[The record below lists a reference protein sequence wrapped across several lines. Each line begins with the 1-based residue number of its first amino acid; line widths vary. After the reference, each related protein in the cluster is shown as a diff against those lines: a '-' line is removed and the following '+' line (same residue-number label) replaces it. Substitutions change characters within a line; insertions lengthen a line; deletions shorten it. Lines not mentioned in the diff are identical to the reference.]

1 MVLRYQTS
9 RSNFG
14 ALQSYLSSTC
24 TNSYFKFIQEIE
36 QEIEKLY
43 KVRHEDFCRRCGNI
57 KQRINGKDR
66 EFKECNVHNSK
77 PLKLIENN
85 ETIKTFIND
94 CPKFQQCIHNRQSH
108 VKKNALPKQSKED
121 QCNGKSHCEKV
132 TAPKAEGGKPQR
144 EFVAESSGRRS
155 SQIQGPLSK
164 VTGHGD
170 EEVSREPRVTLQS
183 QNGIISPGNA
193 DRMNVGGSDPKVDNN
208 ARTSEQAE
216 TKTKQIPALVPPA
229 STESNGSPSDSSQQN
244 SSTGESGPISTSEE
258 KVLDKDS
265 AQSGLSGVQNVK
277 DSTPRDHNLG
287 DNTAEVPDGS
297 VPVLVPGISVTE
309 VPKETDAHGQYLIPG
324 NDNDRDSGSESADDI
339 TDSSTYP
346 GGVTSTLS
354 EANNGGGDHS
364 KDPVESVN
372 KGSTKS
378 QCDNTKFASVNVP
391 RSEGSRGATEVKC
404 VEAEKMTQEVTYNH
418 IVQNGECGT
427 CKGEHSNHDNKLL
440 QQEEKVFH
448 LGIFNSGICS
458 VGNSLRIPAD
468 KNVQPVIEVRV
479 PTGDNYHLNNI
490 SENDDVIPYQKYII
504 NGLLPL
510 VFIILLTLLIKFTP
524 LGTLFT
530 KKKRRKQKQMNEK
543 LQRVLSEPSATRERS
558 VPFSYSAFEY
568 ST

>member
-244 SSTGESGPISTSEE
+244 SSTGEPGSISTSKE
-258 KVLDKDS
+258 KVLDENS
-265 AQSGLSGVQNVK
+265 AQSVLSGVKNLK
-277 DSTPRDHNLG
+277 DNPLEDHKVG
-287 DNTAEVPDGS
+287 DNTAEGHVAG
-297 VPVLVPGISVTE
+297 VTVLVPSISGDG
-309 VPKETDAHGQYLIPG
+309 VPKEKAVEDKDFIPG
-324 NDNDRDSGSESADDI
+324 NSNHRDSYSASARDI
-339 TDSSTYP
+339 TDSSANP
-346 GGVTSTLS
+346 NGVTSTLS
-354 EANNGGGDHS
+354 EANNGRGDDS
-364 KDPVESVN
+364 KGPDEDVN
-372 KGSTKS
+372 KDSTKS
-378 QCDNTKFASVNVP
+378 ECDNSNSASVDVP
-391 RSEGSRGATEVKC
+391 CSEVSRGKTWRQTDENVNPGVVNRASTEDD
-404 VEAEKMTQEVTYNH
+404 YN
-418 IVQNGECGT
+418 VNE
-427 CKGEHSNHDNKLL
+427 
-440 QQEEKVFH
+440 
-448 LGIFNSGICS
+448 
-458 VGNSLRIPAD
+458 
-468 KNVQPVIEVRV
+468 
-479 PTGDNYHLNNI
+479 I
-490 SENDDVIPYQKYII
+490 SENDEVILYQKYIVSV
-504 NGLLPL
+504 LLPL
-510 VFIILLTLLIKFTP
+510 VILLLLTLLIKCTP
-524 LGTLFT
+524 LGSFFS
-530 KKKRRKQKQMNEK
+530 KKRRRKQKQMNEK

>member
-132 TAPKAEGGKPQR
+132 TAPKEGAGGKPQPA
-144 EFVAESSGRRS
+144 FGAEPSGRRS

-164 VTGHGD
+164 VTSHG
-170 EEVSREPRVTLQS
+170 EEEKLRDPRVALQG

-193 DRMNVGGSDPKVDNN
+193 DGMHVVAPDPNVDNLSG
-208 ARTSEQAE
+208 TSEQAE
-216 TKTKQIPALVPPA
+216 TKSKQIPSLVPPA
-229 STESNGSPSDSSQQN
+229 ITEPNGHPSDSSQQN
-244 SSTGESGPISTSEE
+244 SSTGESGSISTSKE
-258 KVLDKDS
+258 KVLDENS

-277 DSTPRDHNLG
+277 GNPHGDHNLG
-287 DNTAEVPDGS
+287 GNSAEGHDGG
-297 VPVLVPGISVTE
+297 VTVLVPSNSVAG
-309 VPKETDAHGQYLIPG
+309 VPRERDVDGKDSIPG
-324 NDNDRDSGSESADDI
+324 NVNDRDSGLTSAGDI
-339 TDSSTYP
+339 TDSSAYSD
-346 GGVTSTLS
+346 GAASALS
-354 EANNGGGDHS
+354 QANNGRSDHS
-364 KDPVESVN
+364 KNPDEDVN
-372 KGSTKS
+372 KDSTKS

-391 RSEGSRGATEVKC
+391 RSEDSRGATEVKC
-404 VEAEKMTQEVTYNH
+404 VEAEKMTQVVTYNH

-427 CKGEHSNHDNKLL
+427 CNGEHSNHDNGLL
-440 QQEEKVFH
+440 QQEEKVSD
-448 LGIFNSGICS
+448 LGKHNLKYQQI
-458 VGNSLRIPAD
+458 IPTHSS
-468 KNVQPVIEVRV
+468 KE
-479 PTGDNYHLNNI
+479 L
-490 SENDDVIPYQKYII
+490 K
-504 NGLLPL
+504 
-510 VFIILLTLLIKFTP
+510 
-524 LGTLFT
+524 
-530 KKKRRKQKQMNEK
+530 
-543 LQRVLSEPSATRERS
+543 
-558 VPFSYSAFEY
+558 
-568 ST
+568 

>member
-244 SSTGESGPISTSEE
+244 SSTGEPGSISTSKE
-258 KVLDKDS
+258 KVLDENS
-265 AQSGLSGVQNVK
+265 AQSVLSGVKNLK
-277 DSTPRDHNLG
+277 DNPLEDHKVG
-287 DNTAEVPDGS
+287 DNTAEGHVAG
-297 VPVLVPGISVTE
+297 VTVLVPSISGDG
-309 VPKETDAHGQYLIPG
+309 VPKEKAVEDKDFIPG
-324 NDNDRDSGSESADDI
+324 NSNHRDSYSASARDI
-339 TDSSTYP
+339 TDSSANP
-346 GGVTSTLS
+346 NGVTSTLS
-354 EANNGGGDHS
+354 EANNGRGDDS
-364 KDPVESVN
+364 KGPDEDVN
-372 KGSTKS
+372 KDSTKS
-378 QCDNTKFASVNVP
+378 ECDNSNSASVDVP
-391 RSEGSRGATEVKC
+391 CSEVSRETTTVNSF
-404 VEAEKMTQEVTYNH
+404 EAGKMTEDVTFNH
-418 IVQNGECGT
+418 IAQSAEYESY
-427 CKGEHSNHDNKLL
+427 KGEYSNADNGLF
-440 QQEEKVFH
+440 QPEGE
-448 LGIFNSGICS
+448 ISD
-458 VGNSLRIPAD
+458 VGNSLGRQTD
-468 KNVQPVIEVRV
+468 ENVNPGVVNRASTEDDYNV
-479 PTGDNYHLNNI
+479 NEI
-490 SENDDVIPYQKYII
+490 SENDEVILYQKYIVSV
-504 NGLLPL
+504 LLPL
-510 VFIILLTLLIKFTP
+510 VILLLLTLLIKV
-524 LGTLFT
+524 
-530 KKKRRKQKQMNEK
+530 N
-543 LQRVLSEPSATRERS
+543 
-558 VPFSYSAFEY
+558 
-568 ST
+568 